1 MFSLFMGKGDS
12 SESPF
17 FGVNRACVVIVLY
30 FSVLF
35 DAGFSEGGIGRHGS
49 LAFNEDAV
57 DDYPWIKGQNFKG
70 VQARSRQGIGDAGD
84 GTVAQYV
91 FFPGFAATIGAMVE
105 HHRLV
110 VVNGYCKAVAVRFV
124 QGVYRK
130 GVDVQGDFSSFIG
143 IKIVLQYGGV
153 FELRIKVLFLGLK
166 RVYPDRGAGMS

>member
-57 DDYPWIKGQNFKG
+57 DDYPWTKGFG
-70 VQARSRQGIGDAGD
+70 VVQTAVVFGIDADVAAVFSKNVLPCFGICGGIVHVNLQA
-84 GTVAQYV
+84 VL
-91 FFPGFAATIGAMVE
+91 
-105 HHRLV
+105 LV
-110 VVNGYCKAVAVRFV
+110 
-124 QGVYRK
+124 
-130 GVDVQGDFSSFIG
+130 
-143 IKIVLQYGGV
+143 
-153 FELRIKVLFLGLK
+153 
-166 RVYPDRGAGMS
+166 